1 MPVKG
6 NFWASCA
13 DHWLCKVFEESE
25 WASYYEHYTKLEEK
39 AGVEW
44 LGHVNRIGQTKLLTA
59 RKLKECGNAQ
69 TEMVR
74 RCEERKS
81 PKVKTLKQNANN
93 RYSKS

>member
-1 MPVKG
+1 M
-6 NFWASCA
+6 
-13 DHWLCKVFEESE
+13 
-25 WASYYEHYTKLEEK
+25 
-39 AGVEW
+39 EW

-59 RKLKECGNAQ
+59 RKLKECENAQ